1 MLFRVLISL
10 SCLYTTTDAFI
21 STQPSHALHP
31 LQKVS
36 TLSHPIHQ
44 HHRHSVSTPTF
55 HETIKGIRQ
64 ARSSATKLSLLPELS
79 LLPDFF
85 SSISLSLSEP
95 QTSDFQTAINAIET
109 STLSILGHDILT
121 FLFVTVLVIP
131 ISNSFGTNP
140 TLLFLLVGCVLG
152 PYNLEIFSNNEAD
165 LQLGDFG
172 ILFLLFNEGL
182 GLSPDRIKDLK
193 AFSNLG
199 LLQIMSSMALFFF
212 GTLIGG
218 PFILSFLDKF
228 MDVGLLRPI
237 LSSPVQA
244 FCIASAGA
252 LSSSAFVL
260 PVLKSKGWEDRK
272 EGIAGL
278 SILLLQDLAVA
289 PLLVLLP
296 VLAGS
301 GPQTPSEFGALI
313 LKAVFGF
320 GGVLVLGRYL
330 LRYVFDIVAS
340 AKSTETF
347 VAAAL
352 LVAIGMGQTADMLGL
367 SASTGA
373 FAAGVLLA
381 GNKFRPQIQA
391 DIKPFEGI
399 LLGIFFITAGAEL
412 DPAVVIHEWPT
423 LILGITGFLIIKTA
437 VLFAS
442 GPAIGLSKAEA
453 ARVALTLSGGGEF
466 SFVLFK
472 LAQELGVLPEDLN
485 KLLTASVII
494 SMSLTP
500 VLGDLGSK
508 LGDYLEE
515 LEPPTKVNPWDGLS
529 VKEAEALFDETD
541 QDGNGSIDLDELR
554 TTLVKLNI
562 PFETIANIFVAFDT
576 NGDEEI
582 SVEEWNTGIKEGLLE
597 TALRYAPEPNQNT
610 EIAFEEDATV
620 ICGFGKMGRA
630 VYSMLQEMGE
640 EQGGIVA
647 FTLDPSRV
655 TAGVVSGAPV
665 VFGDGGRYELYKA
678 AGCKSPKAV
687 LITYG
692 SRARRMNVLI
702 RIRQALPDTK
712 IYCRA
717 DDQGEYT
724 DLLAAGADEVISEST
739 EAVVRFGSLLNICTN
754 IERTEELREM
764 LLQGT
769 DTEGEPLPGYS
780 EDDINDIVDRTGMDL
795 ADITKLYSIFES
807 LGGDKDTDVSVKVL
821 EEFLARNSDNEP
833 LDIGALDTYLKLV
846 DEDGEGDL
854 SFDEFVRVSCLRSV

>member
-1 MLFRVLISL
+1 
-10 SCLYTTTDAFI
+10 
-21 STQPSHALHP
+21 
-31 LQKVS
+31 VS

>member
-1 MLFRVLISL
+1 MILLC
-10 SCLYTTTDAFI
+10 CLYSTADAF
-21 STQPSHALHP
+21 TQTYRP

-36 TLSHPIHQ
+36 QPIQ
-44 HHRHSVSTPTF
+44 HHRHLIPTLTPTF
-55 HETIKGIRQ
+55 HDTIKGQGQRRIHNQGQITQSRFK
-64 ARSSATKLSLLPELS
+64 SSATKLSLLP
-79 LLPDFF
+79 DFL
-85 SSISLSLSEP
+85 SSISLSLSDASAASE
-95 QTSDFQTAINAIET
+95 TYINAIEA
-109 STLSILGHDILT
+109 STLSALGHDILT

-131 ISNSFGTNP
+131 ISNALGTNP
-140 TLLFLLVGCVLG
+140 TLLFLLIGCVLG
-152 PYNLEIFSNNEAD
+152 PYNLQLFSNNEAD

-182 GLSPDRIKDLK
+182 GLSVDRIKDLR

-199 LLQIMSSMALFFF
+199 LFQIMSSMALFFF

-218 PFILSFLDKF
+218 PYVLSILDNF

-260 PVLKSKGWEDRK
+260 PVLKAKGWEDRK

-301 GPQTPSEFGALI
+301 GPQTYAEFGTLI
-313 LKAVFGF
+313 VKAVFGF
-320 GGVLVLGRYL
+320 GGVLVAGRYL
-330 LRYVFDIVAS
+330 LSYVFEIVAS

-412 DPAVVIHEWPT
+412 DPAVVIKEWPT
-423 LILGITGFLIIKTA
+423 LVLGIIGFLITKTG

-442 GPAIGLSKAEA
+442 GPSIGLSRAEA
-453 ARVALTLSGGGEF
+453 ARVAFTLAGGGEF

-472 LAQELGVLPEDLN
+472 LAQELGVLPGDLN

-500 VLGDLGSK
+500 LLGDLGDK
-508 LGDYLEE
+508 VGNYLEE
-515 LEPPTKVNPWDGLS
+515 LDPPVKMNPWDGLTLEES
-529 VKEAEALFDETD
+529 EALFDETD
-541 QDGNGSIDLDELR
+541 VDGNGSIDLDELR
-554 TTLVKLNI
+554 GTLVKLNI
-562 PFETIANIFVAFDT
+562 PFDTIADIFVAFDT

-582 SVEEWNTGIKEGLLE
+582 CKEEWRNGIKAGFLE
-597 TALRYAPEPNQNT
+597 IALRSAPDFNKSM
-610 EIAFEEDATV
+610 EIPFAEDAIV
-620 ICGFGKMGRA
+620 ICGFGAMGRD
-630 VYSMLQEMGE
+630 VYAMLREMGQD
-640 EQGGIVA
+640 QGEIVA

-655 TAGVVSGAPV
+655 TAGVTSGAPV

-678 AGCKSPKAV
+678 AGCRSPKAV

-692 SRARRMNVLI
+692 SRARRMNVLV

-712 IYCRA
+712 IYVRA
-717 DDQGEYT
+717 DDQGEYR

-739 EAVVRFGSLLNICTN
+739 EAVVRFGSLLNITPTV
-754 IERTEELREM
+754 ERTETLRAM
-764 LLQGT
+764 LLQGA
-769 DTEGEPLPGYS
+769 DEAVDEPIPGYS
-780 EDDINDIVDRTGMDL
+780 EGDLSEMVDITGMDFVDL
-795 ADITKLYSIFES
+795 MKLYSIFEA
-807 LGGDKDTDVSVKVL
+807 LGGSKDVDVSVKDL
-821 EEFLARNSDNEP
+821 EEFLARSSDVGP
-833 LDIGALDTYLKLV
+833 LDIEALDTYLKLV

-854 SFDEFVRVSCLRSV
+854 SFDEFVRVSCLKTTV